1 MNKNNS
7 VEFVTDRFTDIDLTK
22 DEVIVQLNPVD
33 KGVIGNLYVLGPAKP
48 EYDGGR
54 VLLSA
59 YELSMNDEGKL
70 VLLED

>member
-7 VEFVTDRFTDIDLTK
+7 VEFVTDRFKDIDLTK
-22 DEVIVQLNPVD
+22 DEVIVQLNPD
-33 KGVIGNLYVLGPAKP
+33 EKGVIGNLYVLGPAKP

-59 YELSMNDEGKL
+59 YKLSMNDDGKL

>member
-7 VEFVTDRFTDIDLTK
+7 VEFVTDRFTDVDLTK
-22 DEVIVQLNPVD
+22 DEVIVQLNPDD
-33 KGVIGNLYVLGPAKP
+33 KGVIGNLYMLGPAKP

-59 YELSMNDEGKL
+59 YKLSMNDDGKL

>member
-7 VEFVTDRFTDIDLTK
+7 VEFVTDRFKDIDLTK
-22 DEVIVQLNPVD
+22 DEVIVQLNPD
-33 KGVIGNLYVLGPAKP
+33 EKGVIGNLYVLGPAKP

-54 VLLSA
+54 VLPSA
-59 YELSMNDEGKL
+59 YKLSMNDDGKL

>member
-1 MNKNNS
+1 VNKNNS
-7 VEFVTDRFTDIDLTK
+7 VEFVTDRFKDIDLTK
-22 DEVIVQLNPVD
+22 DEVIVQLNPD
-33 KGVIGNLYVLGPAKP
+33 EKGVIGNLYVLGPAKP

-59 YELSMNDEGKL
+59 YKLSMNDDGKL

>member
-7 VEFVTDRFTDIDLTK
+7 VEFVTDRFKDIVLTK
-22 DEVIVQLNPVD
+22 DEVIVQLNPD
-33 KGVIGNLYVLGPAKP
+33 EKGVIGNLYVLGPAKP

-59 YELSMNDEGKL
+59 YKLSMNDDGKL

>member
-7 VEFVTDRFTDIDLTK
+7 VEFVTDRFKDIDLTK
-22 DEVIVQLNPVD
+22 DEVIVQLNPD
-33 KGVIGNLYVLGPAKP
+33 EKGVIGNLYVLGPAKP

-59 YELSMNDEGKL
+59 YKLSMNDDGKL
-70 VLLED
+70 VLVED

>member
-7 VEFVTDRFTDIDLTK
+7 VEFVTEHFTDIDLTK
-22 DEVIVQLNPVD
+22 YEATVQLIPDD

-59 YELSMNDEGKL
+59 YKLSMNEEGKL

>member
-1 MNKNNS
+1 MNKNKS
-7 VEFVTDRFTDIDLTK
+7 VEFVTDRFVDIDLTK
-22 DEVIVQLNPVD
+22 DEVIVRLNPDD
-33 KGVIGNLYVLGPAKP
+33 KGVIGNLYVLGPASP

-59 YELSMNDEGKL
+59 YKLSLNDDGKI